1 MARRKL
7 LHSPPAIK
15 RKGPEVRRILTL
27 PPERRSPTRQV
38 FKPPLNAP
46 DRKSALRG
54 ASRAGGS
61 VKKPPEVRT
70 GRTGPRLGFV
80 PDRFRVHLIIRD
92 EGYASGAPLGC
103 PAFLATAI
111 RGFDARKI
119 RSVNPR
125 PFSNGST
132 RAVTASTG

>member
-1 MARRKL
+1 MVFLPFIARRNL

-15 RKGPEVRRILTL
+15 RCGPEVRRILTL

-70 GRTGPRLGFV
+70 GRTGLVSALPTIGSVYTSSFATEVTPAERPWAVLSSWRPR
-80 PDRFRVHLIIRD
+80 
-92 EGYASGAPLGC
+92 YA
-103 PAFLATAI
+103 
-111 RGFDARKI
+111 
-119 RSVNPR
+119 
-125 PFSNGST
+125 
-132 RAVTASTG
+132 ASTPAKFAA